1 MNSLPVRL
9 DEELYLRAKSINEYV
24 AAMLALFDAASDNDE
39 HMAGLCMR
47 RVEQR
52 LKSPYYQRAIAT
64 SMDAL
69 KPYLDDSSIEFFN
82 KRGGLSKAHTT
93 TRVTWPAEAG
103 K

>member
-39 HMAGLCMR
+39 HMAGLCIR
-47 RVEQR
+47 RIVQR

-69 KPYLDDSSIEFFN
+69 KPDLDDSSIEFFN

-93 TRVTWPAEAG
+93 TRLTWPAEAG